1 MVVNQVDAT
10 VVDEVDHE
18 VPFAGEGG
26 PALGRVA
33 VGHLPIDRCRVIGH
47 ETGQEIVEIDE
58 HPPDINLDRGLD
70 LDLDLLQ
77 KKPIF
82 FILLVLN

>member
-70 LDLDLLQ
+70 LDLDLSQNLF
-77 KKPIF
+77 F